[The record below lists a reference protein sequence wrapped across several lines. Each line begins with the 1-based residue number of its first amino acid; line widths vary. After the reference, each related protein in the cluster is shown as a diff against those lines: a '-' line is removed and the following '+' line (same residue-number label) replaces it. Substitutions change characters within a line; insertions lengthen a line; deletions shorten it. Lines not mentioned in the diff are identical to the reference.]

1 MISQYIPIL
10 VGTLWAFFLAALLIG
25 VSALFGPRRL
35 TPEKTSI
42 YECGVEPQIGDARSR
57 FSVKFY
63 VTAVIFLL
71 FDIEVVFLY
80 PWAVVFDDLPATL
93 VFVEMIVFI
102 AILFVGWLFMVKKG
116 VLRWTKAE

>member
-10 VGTLWAFFLAALLIG
+10 VGILWAIFLAALFIG

-42 YECGVEPQIGDARSR
+42 YECGVEPLIGDARNR

-63 VTAVIFLL
+63 VTAVLFLL

-80 PWAVVFDDLPATL
+80 PWAILLRKLGLLGLIEMMTFIL
-93 VFVEMIVFI
+93 VLMVALIFI
-102 AILFVGWLFMVKKG
+102 LKKG
-116 VLRWTKAE
+116 ALNWE